1 MAHLSAASLLLV
13 VVRVRRLC
21 AEDLRDRRAHRG
33 VGRDGRDRH
42 RDWHVGLARKGS
54 EEGRNLWFGALGE
67 RTRSEA
73 GQDARRRWRRSWP
86 LRAALSAPRWSR
98 TFAVFRAAPYGE
110 GRRPRPTGASHHVGS
125 DGGRERGRK
134 YG

>member
-73 GQDARRRWRRSWP
+73 GQDARRRWRRSLP
-86 LRAALSAPRWSR
+86 LRAALSSPRWSR
-98 TFAVFRAAPYGE
+98 KCSVLDRESLVEGKGWSVPVDMG
-110 GRRPRPTGASHHVGS
+110 GRRHI
-125 DGGRERGRK
+125 K
-134 YG
+134 KK

>member
-98 TFAVFRAAPYGE
+98 TRSEEHTSELQSLLRISYAVFCLKKKTTINTYA
-110 GRRPRPTGASHHVGS
+110 RRKKR
-125 DGGRERGRK
+125 
-134 YG
+134 